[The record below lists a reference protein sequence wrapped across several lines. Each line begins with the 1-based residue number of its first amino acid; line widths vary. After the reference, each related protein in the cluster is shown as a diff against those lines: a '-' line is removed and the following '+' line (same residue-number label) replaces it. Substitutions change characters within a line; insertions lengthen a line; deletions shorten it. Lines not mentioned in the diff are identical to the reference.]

1 MCNFVV
7 CFAQIGDRNGEL
19 TARMNVE
26 ELMEVL
32 GMKDADLSPS
42 ESEFK
47 MQGNTVSDESYLY
60 SIST

>member
-1 MCNFVV
+1 
-7 CFAQIGDRNGEL
+7 
-19 TARMNVE
+19 MNVE

-32 GMKDADLSPS
+32 EMKDADLSPS

-60 SIST
+60 SISTWQAQTDTDTPH